1 MTRSVSQDATQN
13 ANAPRRRSF
22 TLWPR
27 SLAGQ
32 LIAALML
39 ALVAA
44 QIISIIMFAFERK
57 SITLTATRGQIL
69 DRTASVVRV
78 LNQTDMTLHGRF
90 LKAAEGQGIRFDLED
105 STDLSVPEEG
115 SVEAGLAS
123 RLERRA
129 GLADNTVRFS
139 KLPDDPFLL
148 SQPRPDPEDDMP
160 NMMAPP
166 QPAPAPNGPLRN
178 GQGKGLGQG
187 LGTGAGQGMGPG
199 LGMGPGM
206 GQGMGQGLGM
216 RNGQSMNEDDLGRR
230 NNRVD
235 DRRQWRR
242 FADHSPVW
250 TQDMKIAVPLD
261 SGRWLIVQSEV
272 PTPPAKWGRPFLV
285 SLIVSAVLIILVVVL
300 IVRKLTAPLRELE
313 SASRKLGRGEAI
325 APLKEEGPTEIRG
338 TISAFNAMQ
347 ERLLRFVQDRTRM
360 LAAVSHDLRT
370 PITTLRLRTEFIDDD
385 EMREKLQAT
394 LEEMQAMTDAVLAFA
409 REDASKEETRDVNL
423 AALLSSMAEDY
434 QELGRNVTFDGPD
447 NLTFACR
454 QVSLKR
460 ALTNLTENALRYAG
474 NADLFLSATPRHIE
488 IRICDNGPGIP
499 AEKLEEVFTP
509 FFRVEGS
516 RNLETGGV
524 GLGLSITRTIIRS
537 HGGDVTLVNRP
548 SGGLAATITLPRK

>member
-1 MTRSVSQDATQN
+1 MQKTE
-13 ANAPRRRSF
+13 APRRRRF

-44 QIISIIMFAFERK
+44 QAISIIMFAFERK

-115 SVEAGLAS
+115 SVEAGLAR

-148 SQPRPDPEDDMP
+148 AQPRPAPEDDMAS
-160 NMMAPP
+160 MMAPP
-166 QPAPAPNGPLRN
+166 QPSPAPNGPLRN
-178 GQGKGLGQG
+178 GQGNGLGRGLGQG
-187 LGTGAGQGMGPG
+187 V
-199 LGMGPGM
+199 
-206 GQGMGQGLGM
+206 GQGMGQGM
-216 RNGQSMNEDDLGRR
+216 RNGQPMDGNELGRR
-230 NNRVD
+230 SNWTNGQRP
-235 DRRQWRR
+235 WRR
-242 FADHSPVW
+242 FADHTPPVW

-261 SGRWLIVQSEV
+261 SGQWLIVQSEV
-272 PTPPAKWGRPFLV
+272 PTPPAKWGRPFMV

-447 NLTFACR
+447 NLTFSCR

-499 AEKLEEVFTP
+499 PEKLEEVFAP

-537 HGGDVTLVNRP
+537 HGGDVTLQNRP